1 MKLFFILFSLLIPAL
16 GVAQKNV
23 VVATSA
29 DPGHLN
35 PGITTGYNVHV
46 FADSIYSGLVMLDR
60 SLQPSPDLAESW
72 RVEEDMRIYIDTSSL
87 QRETVRTRRRRSRQK
102 PSDHEN
108 VHSVCV
114 S

>member
-1 MKLFFILFSLLIPAL
+1 MKLFFILFSLVIPVL
-16 GVAQKNV
+16 GFAQKNV

-72 RVEEDMRIYIDTSSL
+72 QIEDNSKTYRFFLRKNARWHDGKPVTSKDVKFTFEM
-87 QRETVRTRRRRSRQK
+87 QI
-102 PSDHEN
+102 
-108 VHSVCV
+108 
-114 S
+114 